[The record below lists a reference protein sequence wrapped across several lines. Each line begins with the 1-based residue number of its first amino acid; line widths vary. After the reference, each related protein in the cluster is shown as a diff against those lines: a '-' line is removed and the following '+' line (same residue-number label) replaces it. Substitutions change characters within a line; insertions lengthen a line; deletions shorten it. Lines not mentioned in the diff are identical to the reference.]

1 MPVKPLMK
9 TAMKVPK
16 RKTVKR
22 VTKRKIRCHP
32 SVSIEAIAKWKDKSA
47 VSTTRDTMRRGVVLN
62 LKRQSLIRSLKV
74 DPSQTPPMTSKY
86 IFCVHVYLCPTA
98 ALMNGTVT
106 VGIMH
111 VIT

>member
-1 MPVKPLMK
+1 MNFMYNLGKHPAMPVKPLMK

-62 LKRQSLIRSLKV
+62 LKRQSLI
-74 DPSQTPPMTSKY
+74 
-86 IFCVHVYLCPTA
+86 
-98 ALMNGTVT
+98 
-106 VGIMH
+106 
-111 VIT
+111 

>member
-62 LKRQSLIRSLKV
+62 LKRQSLSQSFKLE
-74 DPSQTPPMTSKY
+74 PSQTPPMTSKF
-86 IFCVHVYLCPTA
+86 IFCVLQQ
-98 ALMNGTVT
+98 TVFQMRQIKYRMT
-106 VGIMH
+106 IA
-111 VIT
+111 